1 MLENLSDVRV
11 FAQVFESGGLT
22 AAGQVLRLPTNQV
35 SRRLSRLESA
45 LGVRLFNRT
54 TRRVVATAEGKGFY
68 PRALRLLESA
78 REAEEISGQ
87 RSALE
92 GTVRVAVRTT
102 SLEFGF
108 MSELSR
114 LLLSHAGLAVQLMVR
129 DEPLDLVAEGIDVAV
144 MVGSLPDSSHVARL
158 VGHAEY
164 VLAASP
170 AYLKRHGSPETPAQL
185 VKHQALRR
193 HGAPPEVEWTLVG
206 PRQKELTVAIDG
218 RFECDDSRALAVAVD
233 EGLGIGLR
241 PAREVR
247 ESRGRLVRV
256 LPGWKLPLIP
266 VWAVSPPGR
275 TRLARVAL
283 VVDVLRKVFGPA
295 KD

>member
-22 AAGQVLRLPTNQV
+22 AAGKVLRLPTNQV

-45 LGVRLFNRT
+45 LGVRLFDRT
-54 TRRVVATAEGKGFY
+54 TRKVVTTAEGRSFY

-78 REAEEISGQ
+78 REAEEVSQ
-87 RSALE
+87 RQTALE
-92 GTVRVAVRTT
+92 GAVRVAVRTT
-102 SLEFGF
+102 TIEFGF
-108 MSELSR
+108 VAALSRRLLAHEELS
-114 LLLSHAGLAVQLMVR
+114 VQLLVR
-129 DEPLDLVAEGIDVAV
+129 DEPLDLVAEGLDVAV

-158 VGHAEY
+158 VGRAEY

-170 AYLKRHGSPETPAQL
+170 AYLKRRGAPETPAQL
-185 VKHQALRR
+185 AEHQALRR
-193 HGAPPEVEWTLVG
+193 HGMPPETEWTLVG
-206 PRQKELTVAIDG
+206 PRQKEVSVAIGG
-218 RFECDDSRALAVAVD
+218 RFECNDSRALATAVE

-241 PAREVR
+241 PAREVQA
-247 ESRGRLVRV
+247 SRGRLVRV
-256 LPGWKLPLIP
+256 LPAWKLPLIP

-283 VVDVLRKVFGPA
+283 VVDVLRSIFEEKR
-295 KD
+295 